1 MTAWLNL
8 PGDIKLSALAIGF
21 VVCCLTWMLVLL
33 GHGYLKYGNEFRI
46 VKWFKENINTLVVGV
61 CITLG
66 LALIRGFTKDVGPLL
81 DHLGL
86 EAGKPGV
93 AITIGFIIAS
103 FLLGVRGKLT
113 KKNEENKT

>member
-1 MTAWLNL
+1 
-8 PGDIKLSALAIGF
+8 
-21 VVCCLTWMLVLL
+21 
-33 GHGYLKYGNEFRI
+33 
-46 VKWFKENINTLVVGV
+46 
-61 CITLG
+61 
-66 LALIRGFTKDVGPLL
+66 L